1 MADTQTDTVA
11 EAGPSV
17 DVAALERLVRP
28 LSAESANGTAARR
41 SEALAWIAQHGM
53 PSRHDEPWHYT
64 PFKDLEAALDSAT
77 PAADRHVTTDV
88 VEGLAG
94 THGGA
99 RLVFVNGAHA
109 PDASLPGQGD
119 VWCGTGSAVP
129 DEHVALVAQASA
141 DEPTDGFEA
150 LNRAEQGEPAV
161 VIAAPGAAPEAPVH
175 IVHVTAPGESMEIAH
190 PRTVV
195 VIGKD
200 ANVSVIESYV
210 GLPGPAVRNTVTT
223 LFLGVGATLTH
234 HRVQTEST
242 DCVQVGSTKVTQAAN
257 STLASTS
264 VMLGARVARNAFRV
278 NFQGTGAKADLA
290 GLQVLDGGQRHDT
303 MITADHAASGCR
315 SDQEFKSVIDDR
327 ARSSFSGHIIVR
339 PDVVATDAHQTNR
352 NLLLSPK
359 GQADTRP
366 WLEIFADDVQCT
378 HGATVGRLDDEAL
391 FYLRS
396 RGIDAELARNM
407 LIDAFIREVVDSV
420 EPKSLRDHLK
430 ALVRAKHDEAPIDHD
445 TLHDEAKRLDVS

>member
-28 LSAESANGTAARR
+28 LPAESANGTAARR

-242 DCVQVGSTKVTQAAN
+242 DRVQVGSTKVTQAAN

-278 NFQGTGAKADLA
+278 NFRRHRRQGRPGGPPGARRRATA
-290 GLQVLDGGQRHDT
+290 RHD
-303 MITADHAASGCR
+303 DHRRPRRPGWPKRPGVR
-315 SDQEFKSVIDDR
+315 S
-327 ARSSFSGHIIVR
+327 RSSTIGPAVVPPATSSSA

-352 NLLLSPK
+352 NLLLSLK
-359 GQADTRP
+359 GQADARVVAGDLRRRRAVHPRRHRRSPGRRGVVLPAVTRHRRRTRP
-366 WLEIFADDVQCT
+366 Q
-378 HGATVGRLDDEAL
+378 H
-391 FYLRS
+391 
-396 RGIDAELARNM
+396 
-407 LIDAFIREVVDSV
+407 VDRRV
-420 EPKSLRDHLK
+420 HP
-430 ALVRAKHDEAPIDHD
+430 
-445 TLHDEAKRLDVS
+445 